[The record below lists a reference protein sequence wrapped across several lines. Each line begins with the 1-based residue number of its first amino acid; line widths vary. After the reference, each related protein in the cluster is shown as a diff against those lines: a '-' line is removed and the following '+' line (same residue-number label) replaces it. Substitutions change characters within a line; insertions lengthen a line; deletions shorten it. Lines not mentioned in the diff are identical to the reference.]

1 MYTLK
6 IIRENNILIKIFGPT
21 KDGGT
26 ILRIK
31 YNRKIRNLFGA
42 AGRVPEA
49 KSGRLRWAD
58 RVIRQK
64 KDVIIK

>member
-6 IIRENNILIKIFGPT
+6 IFRENKILIKIFGPT
-21 KDGGT
+21 KGGT

-31 YNRKIRNLFGA
+31 YNREIRDLFGA

-49 KSGRLRWAD
+49 NSGRLRWSD
-58 RVIRQK
+58 RAIRQK
-64 KDVIIK
+64 KDVLIK